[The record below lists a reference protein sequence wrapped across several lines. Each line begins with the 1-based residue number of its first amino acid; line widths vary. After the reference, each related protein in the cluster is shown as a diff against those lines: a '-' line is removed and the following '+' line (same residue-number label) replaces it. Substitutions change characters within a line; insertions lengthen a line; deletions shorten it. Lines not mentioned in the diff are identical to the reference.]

1 MQLVSFRPLMQ
12 HFARLFR
19 SRADGTRG
27 DGDGDRSS
35 NSAKRTGAEDR
46 ALEWESGPAAERVEE
61 FKKKSIHAGI
71 LAQVGGIQFRTAV
84 PQNNV
89 IIGSV
94 RTHVYVHT
102 AVVDAPPSRIQTLLQ
117 TVKVEL
123 EMCALGRPSG
133 SRWTRWCRASESYL
147 LHYSSHGC
155 QCLEAGVCCAA

>member
-84 PQNNV
+84 PQNSV
-89 IIGSV
+89 MSGVYV
-94 RTHVYVHT
+94 RTCTYSGCRC
-102 AVVDAPPSRIQTLLQ
+102 AASRIQTLLQ
-117 TVKVEL
+117 KVKVVL

-147 LHYSSHGC
+147 LHYSSYGC